1 MRSVYMALCV
11 VIVSGVL
18 GITTPDKA
26 HAACRTMVGSHNG
39 TNMFHETGALG
50 AAINKLLAKVDQ
62 LKIEKAPRR
71 VRMGRVRTKCGPWF
85 EKYLLPHQNCI
96 AKARVCY

>member
-1 MRSVYMALCV
+1 MRAVCVALCV
-11 VIVSGVL
+11 VIASVFLVMTL
-18 GITTPDKA
+18 PDKA
-26 HAACRTMVGSHNG
+26 HAACKTMVGSHNG

-50 AAINKLLAKVDQ
+50 AAINDLLVKVDH
-62 LKIEKAPRR
+62 LKIEKNLKK

-85 EKYLLPHQNCI
+85 EKYLLPHRHCE